1 MCTICQLGRQAARVL
16 SCLCL
21 SRARVLAHLIFRLF
35 KCEITSLDCCLDQLD
50 SEIVGF
56 AEKG

>member
-1 MCTICQLGRQAARVL
+1 ML

-21 SRARVLAHLIFRLF
+21 SQAHVLAHLIFCLF
-35 KCEITSLDCCLDQLD
+35 KCEISSLDCCLAQLD
-50 SEIVGF
+50 SGIVGF